1 VIQVRVHPHGSPV
14 VVSWFVY
21 LEGPGGQCTLRN
33 ALDEKAAIA
42 QAKQVAAVLNCPLVI
57 EPNPTDT
64 SRP

>member
-1 VIQVRVHPHGSPV
+1 MIQVRVHHHGSP

-33 ALDEKAAIA
+33 ALDEKGAVAE
-42 QAKQVAAVLNCPLVI
+42 AKRAAAVLNCPLII

-64 SRP
+64 SQP